1 MKFKKNIIKIAVDGF
16 SSCGKSTLAKDLAAE
31 LGFIY
36 IDSGAMYRAITV
48 YSIRKG
54 FFEDQNLNSVELI
67 RSLNQVNIDFLTD
80 ENSNL
85 ITLLNGENVESDIRS
100 LSVSSKV
107 SIISSVPEV
116 RKKMVE
122 LQRQM
127 SSKKSVVMD
136 GRDIGTVVFP
146 DADIKFF
153 VTADIETRAKRRFL
167 ELVEKGQNPN
177 FEEVKKNLTERDFLD
192 QNRKDSPLVKAPDA
206 ILIDNTNLNRKEQ
219 LELALYYIT
228 KTLC

>member
-1 MKFKKNIIKIAVDGF
+1 MKFKKDIIKIAVDGF
-16 SSCGKSTLAKDLAAE
+16 SSCGKSTLAKDLASE

-36 IDSGAMYRAITV
+36 IDSGAMYRAVTL
-48 YSIRKG
+48 YAIRKG
-54 FFEDQNLNSVELI
+54 FFVDQNLNSVELI
-67 RSLNQVNIDFLTD
+67 NSLNQVNIDFTTD

-85 ITLLNGENVESDIRS
+85 ITLLNEENVEAEIRS

-127 SSKKSVVMD
+127 SAKKSVVMD

-167 ELVEKGQNPN
+167 ELLEKGQNPD
-177 FEEVKKNLTERDFLD
+177 FEEVKKNIFDRDFLD
-192 QNRKDSPLVKAPDA
+192 QNRSDSPLIKAPDA
-206 ILIDNTNLNRKEQ
+206 ILIDNTNLNRTGQ
-219 LELALYYIT
+219 LELALSYIK

>member
-1 MKFKKNIIKIAVDGF
+1 
-16 SSCGKSTLAKDLAAE
+16 
-31 LGFIY
+31 
-36 IDSGAMYRAITV
+36 MYRAITL

-67 RSLNQVNIDFLTD
+67 NSLNQVNIDFITD
-80 ENSNL
+80 KNSNL

>member
-36 IDSGAMYRAITV
+36 IDSGAMYRAITL